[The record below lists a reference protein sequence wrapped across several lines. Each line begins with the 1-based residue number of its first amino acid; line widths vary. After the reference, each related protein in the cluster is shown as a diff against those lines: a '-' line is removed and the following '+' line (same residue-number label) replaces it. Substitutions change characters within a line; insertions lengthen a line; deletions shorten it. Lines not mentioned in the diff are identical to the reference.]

1 MPGLGKSRKYSR
13 THSKKNLYEEVLY
26 SRDLS
31 EFSPWE
37 EVRLHE
43 LLSTKPVSLNFF
55 NALDNKR
62 KLISTNYWEVFAAR
76 KKWMEEKKIADQ
88 QIQFVQLKK
97 EKLYYGLYSR

>member
-1 MPGLGKSRKYSR
+1 MLLFCRIDYR
-13 THSKKNLYEEVLY
+13 TIFNKQAHY
-26 SRDLS
+26 RH
-31 EFSPWE
+31 
-37 EVRLHE
+37 LHE

>member
-1 MPGLGKSRKYSR
+1 MNMFYNRLVEIARPGKIPQTFTY
-13 THSKKNLYEEVLY
+13 TQQKNLYEEVLY

-43 LLSTKPVSLNFF
+43 LLHTKPVSLNFF

-76 KKWMEEKKIADQ
+76 KNGWKKRRLPI
-88 QIQFVQLKK
+88 
-97 EKLYYGLYSR
+97 SRSSLSS